1 MSIYANLLKSIHDFL
16 LGCNKTAAAKF
27 GGQFKY
33 LSIYQSGY
41 FFNFRSLRSIVN
53 ILGQYEIYF
62 FSQVMRIQYHVW
74 IISAFA
80 GFNVSCWK
88 GYWDW
93 YFADKSQ
100 ICNFNPTDYLFTKSW
115 PQHLQFGLETWNQVN
130 VWEINTGKLNINCSI
145 FRLFT
150 SSPYQAKPN
159 DLRDQILVILFQ
171 WWPLS
176 FPLALTAG
184 FVSPWQFLH
193 HQIHHHNYNHHP
205 NHHNYIERILYSP
218 QHHIIISRFLS
229 FVVRKQFWEASIAF

>member
-1 MSIYANLLKSIHDFL
+1 MKLA
-16 LGCNKTAAAKF
+16 
-27 GGQFKY
+27 
-33 LSIYQSGY
+33 
-41 FFNFRSLRSIVN
+41 FFPQI
-53 ILGQYEIYF
+53 
-62 FSQVMRIQYHVW
+62 MRIQYHVW

-150 SSPYQAKPN
+150 SLLSNQTKWFTGSDFSN
-159 DLRDQILVILFQ
+159 LVPVVAVIVSISTDRWFC
-171 WWPLS
+171 LS
-176 FPLALTAG
+176 LTTFP
-184 FVSPWQFLH
+184 SS
-193 HQIHHHNYNHHP
+193 N
-205 NHHNYIERILYSP
+205 S
-218 QHHIIISRFLS
+218 SS
-229 FVVRKQFWEASIAF
+229 